1 MLIACGQDRFGALD
15 QVQGLAGVAADRL
28 ALGFDGMQ
36 PRKEFRGGGSATNA
50 ASLDLA
56 AGCQPVPVT
65 FSSRTSSCPLNVA
78 ELL

>member
-28 ALGFDGMQ
+28 ALGFDGIQ

-50 ASLDLA
+50 ASLGPGNERHA
-56 AGCQPVPVT
+56 QPGVLVG
-65 FSSRTSSCPLNVA
+65 VMV
-78 ELL
+78 